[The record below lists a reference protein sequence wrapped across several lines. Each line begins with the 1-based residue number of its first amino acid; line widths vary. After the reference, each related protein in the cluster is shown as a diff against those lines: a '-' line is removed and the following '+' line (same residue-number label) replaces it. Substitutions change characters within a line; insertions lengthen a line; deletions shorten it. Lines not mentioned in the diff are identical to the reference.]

1 MSCWLGLN
9 FFHSSSAGGQFF
21 GQIGT
26 MTTELSG
33 LSVLIADND
42 AIAQRLMESVLNSI
56 GIEEIAV
63 AEDGAVALACHD
75 SMPGGVDF
83 VLLDI
88 DMPGMDGLE
97 FLRHLAHRPVH
108 PAIILVGGGDK
119 SVLFGAREMA
129 LAHKLRVIGEISK
142 PFDPAGLKALLA
154 NIFAAY
160 TPHAERRHGERG
172 ALGEAELRDGIA
184 AGAVQAFYQPQVRL
198 KDGGVRGVEALAR
211 WRRDSGNLIFPDQFI
226 ALAEKTGLI
235 DPLTD
240 AILDAAL
247 GQGSRWRA
255 EGFAVQLSINLS
267 IPSLA
272 RFDLPDRVR
281 EMAERHGLAPDTIT
295 LEITESWLI
304 QDIAAVLETLTR
316 FRLKGFGLSIDDY
329 GSGFSSMRRLKTIPF
344 TELKL
349 DRAFVNGAHRDSQ
362 VRAMLESSVDLA
374 KKLELILVAEGV
386 EEEEDWK
393 LLRELGVDLAQ
404 GNYLTKPLPGADV
417 LPWAM
422 GRGNISPPSAPV
434 HG

>member
-1 MSCWLGLN
+1 
-9 FFHSSSAGGQFF
+9 
-21 GQIGT
+21 
-26 MTTELSG
+26 MTTELNDF
-33 LSVLIADND
+33 SVLIADDD
-42 AIAQRLMESVLNSI
+42 AIAQRLMESVLGSI
-56 GIEEIAV
+56 GIGSVAL

-97 FLRHLAHRPVH
+97 FLRHLSHRPVR
-108 PAIILVGGGDK
+108 PAIILIGSGDK
-119 SVLFGAREMA
+119 AVLFGAREMA
-129 LAHKLRVIGEISK
+129 LAHKFRVVGEISK
-142 PFDPAGLKALLA
+142 PIEPVGLKTLLA

-160 TPHAERRHGERG
+160 SPHTERRGTARG

-184 AGAVQAFYQPQVRL
+184 AGALQPYYQPQIRL
-198 KDGGVRGVEALAR
+198 DDGGVRGVEALAR
-211 WRRDSGNLIFPDQFI
+211 WRRADGGLIFPDQFI

-240 AILDAAL
+240 AILDGAL
-247 GQGSRWRA
+247 KQESLWRA
-255 EGFAVQLSINLS
+255 EGLAIQLSINLS
-267 IPSLA
+267 IPSLT
-272 RFDLPDRVR
+272 RFDLPDRVM
-281 EMAERHGLAPDTIT
+281 ELAATYGLEPGGIT

-304 QDIAAVLETLTR
+304 WDVAAALETLTR

-349 DRAFVNGAHRDSQ
+349 DRAFVNGAHRDAQ

-374 KKLELILVAEGV
+374 KKLELLLVAEGV

-393 LLRELGVDLAQ
+393 LLRDLGVDLAQ
-404 GNYLTKPLPGADV
+404 GNYFTKPLPGAEV
-417 LPWAM
+417 LPWAAKRR
-422 GRGNISPPSAPV
+422 RGVAVS
-434 HG
+434 G